1 MDAWGTGI
9 SANDTYAMV
18 RDEFF
23 GAYDEGAEPADITK
37 QILEDHKDLSVDPE
51 ESHHFWFALARCQW
65 ECKALQPE
73 VFERVRDLIESGKD
87 IELWRRTEGVE
98 EGVSGGG
105 DRPHWP
111 TVGSRPPQAIQIY
124 RLGA

>member
-98 EGVSGGG
+98 EEDLAQREKVLKKFLEELKTEKFSVRKRKG
-105 DRPHWP
+105 
-111 TVGSRPPQAIQIY
+111 
-124 RLGA
+124 